1 MESAIPGHLKCPRT
15 IPALTPEGFV
25 PPFPATVARF
35 PVEAQQVVMAYIGFQ
50 HAPNTPPETVM
61 QVQQWLASAINSPHG
76 PNHQECARYEDEAGF
91 INYVRIA
98 YWDKPIEF
106 DAWFK
111 LKGDAW
117 TKEVPHDC
125 MGGNLN
131 ELGRFIEVLMP
142 TMDRFEALYS
152 SETLDGVGHLS
163 EGLSGPTL
171 EHFYWGAVRDRI
183 AASQTDHLK
192 PGQAPK
198 VIRDGLQARVVPQE
212 NLCLIRSGQD
222 WTLADSDERRLY
234 REDVEPILHSGMV
247 FLRDEGQAI
256 GCYANRYMTLLN
268 DEGEPVD
275 KTFGMS
281 WWKSLADLELWA
293 ESHPTHVAIFG
304 AALTY
309 LQRLG
314 PDAKLKLYH
323 EVTIVKADQQYFE
336 YFNCHKST
344 GMLRVD
350 LKIMESV

>member
-1 MESAIPGHLKCPRT
+1 MESAIPSHLKCPRT
-15 IPALTPEGFV
+15 LPTRTPEGFA

-50 HAPNTPPETVM
+50 HAPSTAADTVAK
-61 QVQQWLASAINSPHG
+61 VQQWLSSAVGSPHG
-76 PNHQECARYEDEAGF
+76 PNHQECARYEDESGF

-106 DAWFK
+106 EMWFK
-111 LKGDAW
+111 LKGEAW
-117 TKEVPHDC
+117 TKEIHHDC
-125 MGGNLN
+125 IDGNVN
-131 ELGRFIEVLMP
+131 ELGRFMEVLRP

-183 AASQTDHLK
+183 AASQTDPLN
-192 PGQAPK
+192 PGEAPR
-198 VIRDGLQARVVPQE
+198 VLRNGLQARVVPQD

-222 WTLADSDERRLY
+222 WTLADADERRLY
-234 REDVEPILHSGMV
+234 SEDVEPILRDGMV

-256 GCYANRYMTLLN
+256 GCHANRYMTLLN
-268 DEGEPVD
+268 DDGEPVD

-281 WWKSLADLELWA
+281 WWRSLADLELWA

-304 AALTY
+304 AALAY
-309 LQRLG
+309 LKRLG
-314 PDAKLKLYH
+314 PAAKLKLYH
-323 EVTIVKADQQYFE
+323 EVTVVTAEQQYFE
-336 YFNCHKST
+336 YFNCHQRT
-344 GMLRVD
+344 GMLRVG
-350 LKIMESV
+350 LETKVSV